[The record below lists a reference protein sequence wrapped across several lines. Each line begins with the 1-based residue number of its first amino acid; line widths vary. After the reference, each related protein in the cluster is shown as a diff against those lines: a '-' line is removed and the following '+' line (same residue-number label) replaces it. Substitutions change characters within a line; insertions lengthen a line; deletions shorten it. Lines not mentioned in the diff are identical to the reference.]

1 MTGIPAA
8 SADSM
13 GARKASASGID
24 TTIPSGFVAT
34 AASVIFPMAD
44 MSKRRAFIGD
54 VGVIG
59 LGRGQAVLDR
69 IQ

>member
-1 MTGIPAA
+1 
-8 SADSM
+8 
-13 GARKASASGID
+13 
-24 TTIPSGFVAT
+24 
-34 AASVIFPMAD
+34 MAD